1 MGTVG
6 VKLQKQKLSIRAP
19 VNIELNNSSSKIKT
33 LTTANCS
40 NSLRQRKQP
49 SACKHL

>member
-6 VKLQKQKLSIRAP
+6 VKPQKQKLSIP
-19 VNIELNNSSSKIKT
+19 VNIELNNSSLKIKT

-40 NSLRQRKQP
+40 NSLRQRKQ
-49 SACKHL
+49 SGSCKHL